1 MGTLTLVLWLAI
13 AVLVSAVIDQI
24 VPRVSLPL
32 IQVVMGA
39 VIAVFAG
46 RAVDVNLDPDLFLVL
61 FIAPL
66 LYLEAKDADKALLW
80 RNRKPILSLAIG
92 LVVVSTLAIGFV
104 VNAVIPSIS
113 LAAAFALGAALGPTD
128 AVAVTS
134 LSKQVTLPQRQWGIL
149 KGELLLN
156 DASGIVS
163 FQFAL
168 AAATTGVF
176 SLLDAGLA
184 FVFEFVGG
192 LLFGLAC
199 GYVANF
205 ALRWIR
211 DLGIES
217 TTFHVLFEVCIPF
230 VVYLASNALHVSG
243 IIAVVVAGLVNV
255 IAPRTVSPS
264 IAHMNIVSSSVWQVL
279 AFALNGIVFVM
290 LGTQIPTAMFY
301 SWESP
306 DIDNVMLVLWVVMI
320 TLVLMGVRFLW
331 CFAMEAVHVKKGEKR
346 QLKGSDARNALLVT
360 LCGSKGTITLSI
372 LFTIPFF
379 VSTGQVF
386 PQRSLI
392 IFLGCG
398 VILCTLLI
406 ANFVVPLVSP
416 KRERKQTE
424 LEAKQNYYE
433 VLSDILRNVI
443 EELTAQQTPT
453 SRRATR
459 NVIKA
464 YQDRLSN
471 TKEHMD
477 VDDGPDSNLRT
488 LSLQWEQERTLV
500 MIEEGLVSRDVG
512 YDWLRRLE
520 RMETLSSHGKD
531 HNLPRRVLVGIR
543 LAFTQA
549 RHAVSSFLEGPTKES
564 SRREEM
570 RYLQQQTAEW
580 AADILRSLV
589 AGDDVRTE
597 DASNLLLGYEQRI
610 SLLKGSTRSLT
621 TSFKIADESDDI
633 LRLAYQIELE
643 QIQKAYEDDRI
654 SRQEAGRMRD
664 NVFMMQ
670 MDLEDKL

>member
-1 MGTLTLVLWLAI
+1 METLTLVLWLAI

-32 IQVVMGA
+32 IQVAMGA

-46 RAVDVNLDPDLFLVL
+46 SVIDVNLDPDLFLVL

-66 LYLEAKDADKALLW
+66 LYLEAKDSDKALLW

-92 LVVVSTLAIGFV
+92 LVVVSTLIIGFV
-104 VNAVIPSIS
+104 VNAIVPSIP

-134 LSKQVTLPQRQWGIL
+134 LSKQVTLPQRQLGTL

-176 SLLDAGLA
+176 SILDAGLS

-192 LLFGLAC
+192 LAFGLAC
-199 GYVANF
+199 GYAANY

-230 VVYLASNALHVSG
+230 VVYLASTALHVSG
-243 IIAVVVAGLVNV
+243 IIAVVAAGLVNV

-279 AFALNGIVFVM
+279 SFALNGIVFVM
-290 LGTQIPTAMFY
+290 LGTQIPSAMFY
-301 SWESP
+301 AWESP
-306 DIDNVMLVLWVVMI
+306 NMDNVMLMLMVLVV
-320 TLVLMGVRFLW
+320 TAVLMGVRFLW
-331 CFAMEAVHVKKGEKR
+331 CFAMEAVHVKKGEGR
-346 QLKGSDARNALLVT
+346 PIKGADVRNALLVT

-372 LFTIPFF
+372 LFTIPYF

-392 IFLGCG
+392 IFIGCG

-424 LEAKQNYYE
+424 VEARQNYYE

-443 EELTAQQTPT
+443 EELTAQQTQT
-453 SRRATR
+453 NRRATR

-471 TKEHMD
+471 TKERMN
-477 VDDGPDSNLRT
+477 VDDSPDSELRAE
-488 LSLQWEQERTLV
+488 SLRWEQERTL
-500 MIEEGLVSRDVG
+500 ILIDEGLVQRDIG

-520 RMETLSSHGKD
+520 RMEVLSNHAKD
-531 HNLPRRVLVGIR
+531 RSLIRRLVVGVR
-543 LAFTQA
+543 LALVQA
-549 RHAVSSFLEGPTKES
+549 RHAVSNRLGSPTDES
-564 SRREEM
+564 GRREQM
-570 RYLQQQTAEW
+570 RSLQLQTAEW
-580 AADILRSLV
+580 AADILRNLV

-597 DASNLLLGYEQRI
+597 DASKLLLSYEQRI
-610 SLLKGSTRSLT
+610 SVLKGSSRSIT

-633 LRLAYQIELE
+633 FRLAYQLELE
-643 QIQKAYEDDRI
+643 QIQKAYEQDRI
-654 SRQEAGRMRD
+654 SRQEAGWMRD

>member
-13 AVLVSAVIDQI
+13 AVLVSAVIDQV

-306 DIDNVMLVLWVVMI
+306 DIDNVMLLLWVAMI
-320 TLVLMGVRFLW
+320 TVVLMGVRFLW
-331 CFAMEAVHVKKGEKR
+331 CFAMEAVHVKKGESR
-346 QLKGSDARNALLVT
+346 PLKGSDVRNALLVT

-433 VLSDILRNVI
+433 VLSDVLRNVI

-453 SRRATR
+453 NRRATR

-471 TKEHMD
+471 TKEQID
-477 VDDGPDSNLRT
+477 VDDSPDAKLRT
-488 LSLQWEQERTLV
+488 DSLQWEQERTLV

-531 HNLPRRVLVGIR
+531 HNLVRRVMVAIR
-543 LAFTQA
+543 LAFAQA
-549 RHAVSSFLEGPTKES
+549 RHAVSSFFEGPGKES

-570 RYLQQQTAEW
+570 RFLQQQTAEW

-597 DASNLLLGYEQRI
+597 DASRLLLSYEQRI
-610 SLLKGSTRSLT
+610 SLLKGSTRSIT
-621 TSFKIADESDDI
+621 TSFRIADESDDI

-643 QIQKAYEDDRI
+643 QIQKAYEQDRI
-654 SRQEAGRMRD
+654 TRQEAGRMRD